1 MPGLGGVSGG
11 QKGQAGQRQEAYQ
24 PAGAQFKF
32 RPSKQ
37 QGTKS
42 VSSRPHPCKAMA

>member
-1 MPGLGGVSGG
+1 MGSLGG

-37 QGTKS
+37 QGTRS
-42 VSSRPHPCKAMA
+42 VIFWALSLQAMA